1 MFCPRECHV
10 EGLEHVSETSA
21 LLERIAQYQTEYD
34 ELCEFTRN
42 EKKIYEEF
50 FSNQVHIL
58 TAKQL
63 KVFSLVTGNA
73 DVWV

>member
-1 MFCPRECHV
+1 MFCRRECHGD
-10 EGLEHVSETSA
+10 GLEHASETSA

-50 FSNQVHIL
+50 FSKQVHVL

-63 KVFSLVTGNA
+63 DQCLV
-73 DVWV
+73 

>member
-10 EGLEHVSETSA
+10 EGLERASETSS
-21 LLERIAQYQTEYD
+21 LLERITQYQIEYD

-50 FSNQVHIL
+50 FSNQVHVL
-58 TAKQL
+58 TTKQL
-63 KVFSLVTGNA
+63 DQCLV
-73 DVWV
+73 

>member
-10 EGLEHVSETSA
+10 EDLESASETSR
-21 LLERIAQYQTEYD
+21 LLERVAHYQMEYD

-50 FSNQVHIL
+50 FSIQVHWTSPLDVHVL
-58 TAKQL
+58 TTKQL
-63 KVFSLVTGNA
+63 DHCLV
-73 DVWV
+73 